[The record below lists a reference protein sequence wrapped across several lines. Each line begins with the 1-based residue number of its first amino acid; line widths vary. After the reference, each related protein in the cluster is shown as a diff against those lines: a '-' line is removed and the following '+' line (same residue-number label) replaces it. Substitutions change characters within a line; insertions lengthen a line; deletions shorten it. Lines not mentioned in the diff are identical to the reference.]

1 MARYANNGIFNVKY
15 PTRRKIQV
23 ILQKLISQAGA
34 IDTGALYDSVRIN
47 ANIPALGE
55 LEIQIIAMYYFGF
68 LNNGTIYIDPYDF
81 CAELTNRLNSEGIT
95 TEIYT
100 QYTEWMT
107 ERYPILE
114 VAQILG
120 EKRSIIYTF
129 EPIGGEFSAP
139 LSFRGML

>member
-15 PTRRKIQV
+15 PTRRKIQRV
-23 ILQKLISQAGA
+23 LQQLISEAGA
-34 IDTGALYDSVRIN
+34 IDTGAMYDSVRIN
-47 ANIPALGE
+47 AKIPALGE

-68 LNNGTIYIDPYDF
+68 LNNGTIYIAPYDF
-81 CAELTNRLNSEGIT
+81 CAELSRRLDAQGIT
-95 TEIYT
+95 TEIYS

-107 ERYPILE
+107 QRYPILQ

-120 EKRSIIYTF
+120 EKKSIIYTF

>member
-107 ERYPILE
+107 ERYPILQ

-120 EKRSIIYTF
+120 EKKSIIYTF
-129 EPIGGEFSAP
+129 EPIGGDFTAP
-139 LSFRGML
+139 LSFRGF

>member
-23 ILQKLISQAGA
+23 ILQRLISEAGA

-81 CAELTNRLNSEGIT
+81 CAELTDRLNNQGIT
-95 TEIYT
+95 TEIYS

-107 ERYPILE
+107 QRYPILQ

-120 EKRSIIYTF
+120 EKKSIIYTF
-129 EPIGGEFSAP
+129 EPIGGDFTAP
-139 LSFRGML
+139 LSFRGL

>member
-23 ILQKLISQAGA
+23 ILQRLISQAGA

-47 ANIPALGE
+47 AKIPALGE

-81 CAELTNRLNSEGIT
+81 CAELTDRLNSEGIT
-95 TEIYT
+95 TEIYS

-107 ERYPILE
+107 QRYPILQ

-120 EKRSIIYTF
+120 EKKSIIYTF
-129 EPIGGEFSAP
+129 EPIGGDFTAP
-139 LSFRGML
+139 LSFKGF

>member
-1 MARYANNGIFNVKY
+1 MARYANNGVFNVKY

-23 ILQKLISQAGA
+23 ILQRLIMEAGT
-34 IDTGALYDSVRIN
+34 IDTGAMYDSVRIN

-68 LNNGTIYIDPYDF
+68 LNNGTIYIAPFDF
-81 CAELTNRLNSEGIT
+81 CAELTRRLDNEGIT
-95 TEIYT
+95 AEIYQ
-100 QYTEWMT
+100 QYTEWMA

-114 VAQILG
+114 VARILG

-129 EPIGGEFSAP
+129 EPIGGEFNAP
-139 LSFRGML
+139 LTFRGML